1 MLNIKLL
8 ANKMKANAKEE
19 NPKFET
25 YRAYM
30 DKDTTDREAK
40 DIDFFMTQ
48 WITNGYIKIKS
59 SDDAIKYK
67 RVQGKVKRYI
77 ELFKNS
83 EINYMEI
90 IAKEKGIE
98 VIHNKDGTANI
109 ETKLYI
115 WKNVQKDK
123 FSRVLEIALRE
134 IDFE

>member
-109 ETKLYI
+109 ETKSH
-115 WKNVQKDK
+115 V
-123 FSRVLEIALRE
+123 S
-134 IDFE
+134 